1 LVEIFQVG
9 TIHILYHIHF
19 TELDNL
25 CYFRI
30 HYDYVTYMNIVMVAP
45 FAYSVKGTVR
55 ARMAP
60 IAEELVLR
68 GHSVHIVIP
77 PWDNPQEGG
86 KTQQN
91 NGVMYYHIDIKEDS
105 PIEHLKLI
113 WRTIKKVQSLS
124 PDLIHAYKPIG
135 ESGMAAAYFTL
146 FSKCPVVIDTDDWEG
161 DGGQN
166 KRSQRSRLVQILLH
180 LQEKFIPRLVD
191 SVTIASRTL
200 ETQMWGYKVPPE
212 QTFYVPNGQ
221 ASDRININ
229 GADSNIVR
237 QTLKIGDAPIV
248 LLYTRFFEYDL
259 KRAVDLFVRIK
270 DQHPNTEFIVV
281 GKGKDGEHD
290 EFAAEIET
298 RNLADSTHMMGWV
311 VFKELPNYFAA
322 ADVAVYPFADTL
334 INRSKCPAKL
344 TELMLAGIPVVGED
358 VGQISEYIEHDVSGL
373 LVPSGDQQTFADS
386 VAALLADDTKRES
399 IGKSA
404 RDRILTEFSWSS
416 VTDSVEQAYK
426 YVTN

>member
-1 LVEIFQVG
+1 
-9 TIHILYHIHF
+9 
-19 TELDNL
+19 
-25 CYFRI
+25 
-30 HYDYVTYMNIVMVAP
+30 
-45 FAYSVKGTVR
+45 
-55 ARMAP
+55 
-60 IAEELVLR
+60 
-68 GHSVHIVIP
+68 
-77 PWDNPQEGG
+77 
-86 KTQQN
+86 
-91 NGVMYYHIDIKEDS
+91 
-105 PIEHLKLI
+105 
-113 WRTIKKVQSLS
+113 
-124 PDLIHAYKPIG
+124 
-135 ESGMAAAYFTL
+135 
-146 FSKCPVVIDTDDWEG
+146 
-161 DGGQN
+161 
-166 KRSQRSRLVQILLH
+166 
-180 LQEKFIPRLVD
+180 
-191 SVTIASRTL
+191 
-200 ETQMWGYKVPPE
+200 MWGYKVPPE